1 MTNTLLAPPGR
12 TRRER
17 KTAELEARTRA
28 AGDRLARISGRPAAQ
43 VLQDCRVTP
52 HGLRRDDAELRLA
65 RDGANV
71 VAHDAGPRWYGQLAK
86 AFWNP
91 FIMILVV
98 LLAVMYVQWLP
109 VADEEPFDPKIPIIG
124 AMVLVGGL
132 LRFWQERRSAG
143 AAAALRALVTTTTA
157 VQRRDSRDSRD
168 DRTNRNTAP
177 ATTEIPMDRVV
188 VGDIVRLAAGDLV
201 PADLRLLTAKD
212 LMVSQAA
219 LSGESLPVAKADT
232 RTHDYGQAT
241 TTDPVEADNLCLM
254 GTSVT
259 SGTAT
264 GVVVATGADTYF
276 GSMAGSLAG
285 ERPETSFDAG
295 VKKVSFLLIRFML
308 VMVPLVFAVN
318 GFTKGDWGEAFM
330 FAVAVAVGLTPE
342 MLPMVVTTNLARG
355 AVAMARR
362 KVVVKRLNAIQN
374 LGAMDVLCTDKTG
387 TLTEDRIVLDRYLD
401 AHGREDGEILEYAY
415 LNSHF
420 QTGLRN
426 LMDQAVIDRVLEAE
440 EVVVDARFTKVDE
453 IPFDFARRRMSVVLS
468 RNGIDG
474 SAGAHEHVADERVV
488 DEHAVD
494 EHVLITKGA
503 VEEVLA
509 LCTHVNDGGRRLEL
523 TGELR
528 RRVTRTAADNNRQGL
543 RVLAV
548 ATRALPAGRETY
560 GVADE
565 DGLTLVGFLAFLDP
579 PKADAAA
586 ALRALAGKGVAV
598 KVVTG
603 DNELVAARVCAD
615 VGIDVGAVVTG
626 AEVDALDDAELR
638 ALVRATTVFAK
649 TNPVQ
654 KARIVRALRAEG
666 HTVGFLGDGIND
678 AAALRDAD
686 VGISVDT
693 AVDIA
698 RESAD
703 IILLEKD
710 LMVLEQ
716 GVEQGRTTF
725 GNTIKYIK
733 MTASSNFGNVFSVLV
748 ASAFIPFQPMLAIHL
763 LVQNLAYDVSQLATP
778 WDRMDPEYLRRPRT
792 WDARGIARFM
802 LFTGPVSSVFDIAT
816 FLVLWNVFGADSEA
830 SQTLF
835 QSGWFVE
842 GLLSQTLVVHMIRTR
857 KVPFIGSRASAPVM
871 VMTAAVMAFGLLL
884 PFSPLAPALSMEALP
899 MSYFP
904 WLIAILLAYCALTQ
918 AVKTWYIR
926 RFNTWL

>member
-1 MTNTLLAPPGR
+1 MTNTTLTPRKLAPPGR
-12 TRRER
+12 TRRWGYRPAEGWGS
-17 KTAELEARTRA
+17 KAAELEARTRA
-28 AGDRLARISGRPAAQ
+28 AGDRLARISGWPAAQ
-43 VLQDCRVTP
+43 VLQDSRATP
-52 HGLRRDDAELRLA
+52 HGLRQDDAELRLA
-65 RDGANV
+65 RGGANV
-71 VAHDAGPRWYGQLAK
+71 VAHDTGPRWHAQLAK

-98 LLAVMYVQWLP
+98 LLAVMYVQWLQ

-124 AMVLVGGL
+124 TMVLVSGL
-132 LRFWQERRSAG
+132 LRFWQEHRSAG

-157 VQRRDSRDSRD
+157 VQRRTD
-168 DRTNRNTAP
+168 RNTAP
-177 ATTEIPMDRVV
+177 ATVEIPMDQVV
-188 VGDIVRLAAGDLV
+188 VGDVVRLAAGDLV

-232 RTHDYGQAT
+232 RSHDYGQST

-254 GTSVT
+254 GTTVT

-276 GSMAGSLAG
+276 GSMAGSLVG
-285 ERPETSFDAG
+285 ERPETTFDAG

-318 GFTKGDWGEAFM
+318 GFTKGDWDEAFM

-355 AVAMARR
+355 AVAMSKR

-401 AHGREDGEILEYAY
+401 AHGREDTEVLEHAY

-426 LMDQAVIDRVLEAE
+426 LMDRAVIDRVLEAE

-468 RNGIDG
+468 RNDLRS
-474 SAGAHEHVADERVV
+474 SAGTAEHI
-488 DEHAVD
+488 
-494 EHVLITKGA
+494 LITKGA

-509 LCTHVNDGGRRLEL
+509 LCTHMTDGGRRVALDAA
-523 TGELR
+523 LR
-528 RRVTRTAADNNRQGL
+528 RRVTRTAEDNNRQGL

-548 ATRALPAGRETY
+548 ATRTFPSGRDAYT
-560 GVADE
+560 VADE

-586 ALRALAGKGVAV
+586 VLRALADKGVAV

-603 DNELVAARVCAD
+603 DNELVAARVCAG

-638 ALVRATTVFAK
+638 TLVRATTVFAK

-698 RESAD
+698 KESAD

-763 LVQNLAYDVSQLATP
+763 LVQNLAYDISQLATP
-778 WDRMDPEYLRRPRT
+778 WDRMDPEYLRKPRT
-792 WDARGIARFM
+792 WDAKGIARFM
-802 LFTGPVSSVFDIAT
+802 LFIGPISSVFDITT

-842 GLLSQTLVVHMIRTR
+842 GLLSQTLIVHMIRTR
-857 KVPFIGSRASAPVM
+857 KVPFIGSRASVPVM
-871 VMTAAVMAFGLLL
+871 VMTAVVMAFGLLL

>member
-1 MTNTLLAPPGR
+1 MTNTTLTPRKLAPPGR

-17 KTAELEARTRA
+17 KAAELEARTRA
-28 AGDRLARISGRPAAQ
+28 AGDRLARISGWPAAQ
-43 VLQDCRVTP
+43 VLQDTRATP

-65 RDGANV
+65 RGGANV
-71 VAHDAGPRWYGQLAK
+71 VAHDTGPRWYAQLAK

-91 FIMILVV
+91 FIMILAV
-98 LLAVMYVQWLP
+98 LLVIMYVQWLQ

-124 AMVLVGGL
+124 AMVLVSGL
-132 LRFWQERRSAG
+132 LRFWQEHRSAG

-157 VQRRDSRDSRD
+157 VRRREGHGA
-168 DRTNRNTAP
+168 AP
-177 ATTEIPMDRVV
+177 ATVEIPMDRVV
-188 VGDIVRLAAGDLV
+188 VGDVVSLSAGDLV

-212 LMVSQAA
+212 LMVGQAA

-232 RTHDYGQAT
+232 RTHDYGQST

-276 GSMAGSLAG
+276 GSMAGSLVG
-285 ERPETSFDAG
+285 ERPETSFDTG

-318 GFTKGDWGEAFM
+318 GFTKGDWNEAFM

-401 AHGREDGEILEYAY
+401 VHGREDAEVLEYAY

-453 IPFDFARRRMSVVLS
+453 IPFDFARRRMSVVLR
-468 RNGIDG
+468 RNDLDG
-474 SAGAHEHVADERVV
+474 PASGEPAAGEHRI
-488 DEHAVD
+488 
-494 EHVLITKGA
+494 ITKGA

-509 LCTHVNDGGRRLEL
+509 LCTHMAEDGRRTEL
-523 TGELR
+523 DAGLR
-528 RRVTRTAADNNRQGL
+528 RRVTRTAEDHNRQGL

-548 ATRALPAGRETY
+548 ATRTLPAERETY

-586 ALRALAGKGVAV
+586 ALQALAEMGVAV

-626 AEVDALDDAELR
+626 AVLDTLDETELR

-654 KARIVRALRAEG
+654 KARIVRALQAEG

-698 RESAD
+698 KESAD

-710 LMVLEQ
+710 LTVLER

-778 WDRMDPEYLRRPRT
+778 WDRMDPEYLREPRT
-792 WDARGIARFM
+792 WDAKGIARFM
-802 LFTGPVSSVFDIAT
+802 LFIGPISSVFDITT
-816 FLVLWNVFGADSEA
+816 FLVLWHVFGADSEA
-830 SQTLF
+830 GQTLF

-842 GLLSQTLVVHMIRTR
+842 GLLSQTLIVHMIRTR
-857 KVPFIGSRASAPVM
+857 KVPFIGSRASVPVM
-871 VMTAAVMAFGLLL
+871 VMTAVVMAFGIFL
-884 PFSPLAPALSMEALP
+884 PFSPLAPALSMEPLP
-899 MSYFP
+899 MGYFP

-918 AVKTWYIR
+918 AVKTWYVR

>member
-1 MTNTLLAPPGR
+1 MTNTTLTPGKLAPPGR

-17 KTAELEARTRA
+17 KAAELEARTRA
-28 AGDRLARISGRPAAQ
+28 AGDRLARISRWPAAQ
-43 VLQDCRVTP
+43 VLQESRATP
-52 HGLRRDDAELRLA
+52 HGLRQDDAELRLA
-65 RDGANV
+65 RGGANV
-71 VAHDAGPRWYGQLAK
+71 VAHDTGPRWYAQLAK

-91 FIMILVV
+91 FIGILVA
-98 LLAVMYVQWLP
+98 LLAVMYVQWLQA
-109 VADEEPFDPKIPIIG
+109 ADEEPFDPKIPIIG
-124 AMVLVGGL
+124 AMVLVSGL
-132 LRFWQERRSAG
+132 LRFWQEHRSAG

-157 VQRRDSRDSRD
+157 VQRRA
-168 DRTNRNTAP
+168 DRNAAP
-177 ATTEIPMDRVV
+177 ITVEIPMERVV
-188 VGDIVRLAAGDLV
+188 VGDVVHLSAGDLV

-232 RTHDYGQAT
+232 RTHDYGQST

-276 GSMAGSLAG
+276 GSMAGSLVG

-355 AVAMARR
+355 AVAMAKR

-401 AHGREDGEILEYAY
+401 AHGREDTEVLEYAY

-426 LMDQAVIDRVLEAE
+426 LMDRAVIDRVLEAE

-468 RNGIDG
+468 RNEVARND
-474 SAGAHEHVADERVV
+474 AGETAAT
-488 DEHAVD
+488 A

-509 LCTHVNDGGRRLEL
+509 LCTHMTDNGRRVEL
-523 TGELR
+523 DAALR
-528 RRVTRTAADNNRQGL
+528 RRVTRTAEDNNRQGL

-548 ATRALPAGRETY
+548 ATRTFAAGRDAYT
-560 GVADE
+560 VADE
-565 DGLTLVGFLAFLDP
+565 EGLTLVGFLAFLDP

-586 ALRALAGKGVAV
+586 ALRALADKGVAV

-626 AEVDALDDAELR
+626 AEVDALDDGELR
-638 ALVRATTVFAK
+638 VLVHATTVFAK

-698 RESAD
+698 KESAD

-763 LVQNLAYDVSQLATP
+763 LVQNLAYDISQLATP

-792 WDARGIARFM
+792 WDAKGIARFM
-802 LFTGPVSSVFDIAT
+802 LFIGPISSVFDITT
-816 FLVLWNVFGADSEA
+816 FLVLWNVFGADSDA

-842 GLLSQTLVVHMIRTR
+842 GLLSQTLIVHMIRTR

-871 VMTAAVMAFGLLL
+871 VMTAVVMAFGLLL

>member
-1 MTNTLLAPPGR
+1 MTNTTLTPGKLAPPGR

-17 KTAELEARTRA
+17 KAAELEARTRA
-28 AGDRLARISGRPAAQ
+28 AGDRLARISGWPAAQ
-43 VLQDCRVTP
+43 VLQDTRATP
-52 HGLRRDDAELRLA
+52 HGLRRDDAELRLD

-71 VAHDAGPRWYGQLAK
+71 VAHDTGPRWYAQLAK

-91 FIMILVV
+91 FIMILAV
-98 LLAVMYVQWLP
+98 LLVIMYVQWLQ
-109 VADEEPFDPKIPIIG
+109 VSDEEPFDPKIPIIG
-124 AMVLVGGL
+124 AMVLVSGL
-132 LRFWQERRSAG
+132 LRFWQEHRSAG

-157 VQRRDSRDSRD
+157 VQRRA
-168 DRTNRNTAP
+168 DRTAAPVTA
-177 ATTEIPMDRVV
+177 EIPMDQVV
-188 VGDIVRLAAGDLV
+188 VGDVVHLAAGDLV

-212 LMVSQAA
+212 LMVGQAA

-232 RTHDYGQAT
+232 RTHDYGQST

-276 GSMAGSLAG
+276 GSMAGSLVG
-285 ERPETSFDAG
+285 ERPETTFDAG

-318 GFTKGDWGEAFM
+318 GFTKGDWNEAFM

-355 AVAMARR
+355 AVAMSKR

-401 AHGREDGEILEYAY
+401 AHGREDAEVLEYAY

-453 IPFDFARRRMSVVLS
+453 IPFDFARRRMSVVLR
-468 RNGIDG
+468 RNDLDG
-474 SAGAHEHVADERVV
+474 PAAGGPAAGEHRI
-488 DEHAVD
+488 
-494 EHVLITKGA
+494 ITKGA

-509 LCTHVNDGGRRLEL
+509 LCTHMAEDGRRTEL
-523 TGELR
+523 DAGLR
-528 RRVTRTAADNNRQGL
+528 RRVTRTAEDHNRQGL

-548 ATRALPAGRETY
+548 ATRTLPAERETY

-586 ALRALAGKGVAV
+586 ALQALAGKGVAV

-626 AEVDALDDAELR
+626 AVVDTLDEAELR

-654 KARIVRALRAEG
+654 KARIVRALQAEG

-698 RESAD
+698 KESAD

-710 LMVLEQ
+710 LTVLER

-778 WDRMDPEYLRRPRT
+778 WDRMDPEYLREPRT
-792 WDARGIARFM
+792 WDAKGIARFM
-802 LFTGPVSSVFDIAT
+802 LCIGPISSVFDITT
-816 FLVLWNVFGADSEA
+816 FLVLWHVFGADSEA
-830 SQTLF
+830 GQTLF

-857 KVPFIGSRASAPVM
+857 KVPFTGSRASVPVM
-871 VMTAAVMAFGLLL
+871 VMTAVVMAFGLFL
-884 PFSPLAPALSMEALP
+884 PFSPLAPALSMEPLP
-899 MSYFP
+899 MGYFP

-918 AVKTWYIR
+918 AVKTWYVR

>member
-1 MTNTLLAPPGR
+1 MTNTTLTPGKLAPPGR

-17 KTAELEARTRA
+17 KAAELEARTRA
-28 AGDRLARISGRPAAQ
+28 AGDRLARISGWPAAQ
-43 VLQDCRVTP
+43 VLQDSRATP
-52 HGLRRDDAELRLA
+52 HGLRQDDAELRLA
-65 RDGANV
+65 RGGANV
-71 VAHDAGPRWYGQLAK
+71 VAHDTGPRWYAQLAK

-91 FIMILVV
+91 FIGILVA
-98 LLAVMYVQWLP
+98 LLAVMYVQWLQA
-109 VADEEPFDPKIPIIG
+109 ADEEPFDPKIPIIG
-124 AMVLVGGL
+124 AMVLVSGL
-132 LRFWQERRSAG
+132 LRFWQEHRSAG
-143 AAAALRALVTTTTA
+143 AAAALRALVTTATA
-157 VQRRDSRDSRD
+157 VQRRA
-168 DRTNRNTAP
+168 DRNAAP
-177 ATTEIPMDRVV
+177 ATVEIPMDRVV
-188 VGDIVRLAAGDLV
+188 VGDVVRLAAGDLV

-232 RTHDYGQAT
+232 RTHDYGQST

-276 GSMAGSLAG
+276 GSMAGSLVG

-318 GFTKGDWGEAFM
+318 GFTKGDWDEAFM

-355 AVAMARR
+355 AVAMAKR

-401 AHGREDGEILEYAY
+401 VHGREDTEVLEYAY

-426 LMDQAVIDRVLEAE
+426 LMDRAVIDRVAEAE

-468 RNGIDG
+468 RNDLDSPEG
-474 SAGAHEHVADERVV
+474 VA
-488 DEHAVD
+488 

-509 LCTHVNDGGRRLEL
+509 LCTHMTDNGRRVPLDA
-523 TGELR
+523 GLR
-528 RRVTRTAADNNRQGL
+528 RRVTRTAEDNNRQGL

-548 ATRALPAGRETY
+548 ATRAFPAGLPHSLNGMGGTPIAY
-560 GVADE
+560 TVADE

-586 ALRALAGKGVAV
+586 ALRALADKGVAV

-626 AEVDALDDAELR
+626 AEVDALDDGELR
-638 ALVRATTVFAK
+638 TLVRATTVFAK

-686 VGISVDT
+686 VGVSVDT

-698 RESAD
+698 KESAD

-763 LVQNLAYDVSQLATP
+763 LVQNLAYDISQLATP
-778 WDRMDPEYLRRPRT
+778 WDRMDPEYLRGPRT
-792 WDARGIARFM
+792 WDAKGIARFM
-802 LFTGPVSSVFDIAT
+802 LFIGPISSVFDITT
-816 FLVLWNVFGADSEA
+816 FLVLWNVFGADSDA

-842 GLLSQTLVVHMIRTR
+842 GLLSQTLIVHMIRTR

-871 VMTAAVMAFGLLL
+871 VMTAVVMAFGLLL